1 MRMISKSKKWA
12 ILLLLLLAGSLTA
25 QVNVPT
31 YFSNNMVLQKGMA
44 IPVWGWATPG
54 EKVTVTI
61 DQSSMSATADKEGK
75 WNVKLPAMN
84 YGGPYQLTIQGK
96 TNLSFEN
103 VMIGEVW
110 VCSGQSNMEFQLI
123 TSKNGEAEVAASN
136 YPNIRLFTVKKTIS
150 HQQQEKL
157 QDGEWSQCSPAT
169 SSNFSA
175 VGYFFGRELHQKL
188 NVAIGL
194 INSSWGGTIAE
205 TWTSEQTIGQNP
217 DFTNQLAQLKKVNL
231 DDYAKSVENEVK
243 QRVGETSTIDKGM
256 KNGQALWA
264 APAYNDA
271 AWKTMELPGYIESNG
286 LQGVDGIVWF
296 RKEITLSAD
305 EAKQKSTLYLAKIN
319 DSDSTYI
326 NGTLIGST
334 RLQAEKSRVYSID
347 ASLLKPGKNII
358 TVRIEDIG
366 GMGGVYGNPATL
378 YLQSG
383 DHNISLVGSWKYK
396 VGIVKFNAVLS
407 PNSYPTLLYNAMI
420 HPLVPFAIKGAIWYQ
435 GESNAERAKQ
445 YRRVFPDLIKD
456 WRAHW
461 NQGDFPFLFVQLA
474 NFKKQDSIPVE
485 SDWAELREAQTMT
498 LALPN
503 TGMAVTTDVGEAL
516 DIHPKNKQT
525 VGLRLALA
533 GLKVAYQK
541 DIVYTGPV
549 YQSMNVEGNKV
560 TLTFDQIGSGIKIKD
575 KYGYLKGFAIAG
587 EDHQFHWA
595 TGKITGVNTLQIS
608 SSEVQYPVAVR
619 YAWSNNPEDANLY
632 NSADLPASSFRTD
645 SWKGITQ

>member
-12 ILLLLLLAGSLTA
+12 TLLLLLLAGSLTA
-25 QVNVPT
+25 QVKVPT

-54 EKVTVTI
+54 EKVTVTL
-61 DQSSMSATADKEGK
+61 DQSSMSTTADKEGK

-326 NGTLIGST
+326 NGVLIGST
-334 RLQAEKSRVYSID
+334 RLQAEKSRVYPID
-347 ASLLKPGKNII
+347 AGLLKPGKNII

-474 NFKKQDSIPVE
+474 NFKKPDSIPVE

-560 TLTFDQIGSGIKIKD
+560 TLSFDQTGSGIKIKD

-595 TGKITGVNTLQIS
+595 TGKITGINTLQIS
-608 SSEVQYPVAVR
+608 SSEVQHPVAVR

-645 SWKGITQ
+645 NWKGITQ

>member
-1 MRMISKSKKWA
+1 MISKSKKWA
-12 ILLLLLLAGSLTA
+12 TLLLLLLAGSLTA
-25 QVNVPT
+25 QVKVPT

-54 EKVTVTI
+54 EKVTVTL
-61 DQSSMSATADKEGK
+61 DQSSMSTTADKEGK

-217 DFTNQLAQLKKVNL
+217 DFTNQLAQLKKINL

-326 NGTLIGST
+326 NGTLVGST
-334 RLQAEKSRVYSID
+334 RLQAEKSRVYPIE
-347 ASLLKPGKNII
+347 AGLLKPGKNII

-608 SSEVQYPVAVR
+608 SSEVQHPVAVR

-645 SWKGITQ
+645 NWKGITQ

>member
-1 MRMISKSKKWA
+1 MIFKSKKWA
-12 ILLLLLLAGSLTA
+12 TFLLLILAGSLTA
-25 QVNVPT
+25 QVKLPT
-31 YFSNNMVLQKGMA
+31 YFSNHMVLQKGIA
-44 IPVWGWATPG
+44 IPVWGWASPG
-54 EKVTVTI
+54 EKVTVTLEK
-61 DQSSMSATADKEGK
+61 SSLSTTADKEGK
-75 WNVKLPAMN
+75 WMVKLPSMN
-84 YGGPYQLTIQGK
+84 YGGPYELNIQGK
-96 TNLSFEN
+96 TNLGFKN

-110 VCSGQSNMEFQLI
+110 VCSGQSNMEFQVI
-123 TSKNGEAEVAASN
+123 TSKNGAAEVAASD
-136 YPNIRLFTVKKTIS
+136 YPNIRLFTVKKRIS
-150 HQQQEKL
+150 HLQQEQL
-157 QDGEWSQCSPAT
+157 EEGEWLQCSPAT
-169 SSNFSA
+169 VSNFSA
-175 VGYFFGRELHQKL
+175 VGYFFGRELHKKL

-205 TWTSEQTIGQNP
+205 TWTSEQTISQNP

-296 RKEITLSAD
+296 RKEINLTAA

-326 NGTLIGST
+326 NGELIGST
-334 RLQAEKSRVYSID
+334 KLQAEKSRVYPI
-347 ASLLKPGKNII
+347 AAGLLKPGKNII

-383 DHNISLVGSWKYK
+383 DQYISLVGSWKYK

-435 GESNAERAKQ
+435 GESNADRAKQ
-445 YRRVFPDLIKD
+445 YQRVFPDLIKD

-474 NFKKQDSIPVE
+474 NFMKTDSIPVE
-485 SDWAELREAQTMT
+485 SSWAELREAQTMT

-516 DIHPKNKQT
+516 DIHPRDKQT
-525 VGLRLALA
+525 VGMRLALA

-541 DIVYTGPV
+541 DIVYSGPV
-549 YQSMNVEGNKV
+549 YKSMNVEGNKV
-560 TLTFDQIGSGIKIKD
+560 TVSFDQVGSGLKIKD

-587 EDHQFHWA
+587 EDHQFYWA
-595 TGKITGVNTLQIS
+595 TGKITGTNSLQIS
-608 SSEVQYPVAVR
+608 STEVKNPVAVR

-632 NSADLPASSFRTD
+632 NGSDLPASSFRTD
-645 SWKGITQ
+645 NWKGITQ

>member
-12 ILLLLLLAGSLTA
+12 TLLLLLLAGSLTA
-25 QVNVPT
+25 QVKVPT

-326 NGTLIGST
+326 NGVLIGST
-334 RLQAEKSRVYSID
+334 KLQAEKSRVYSINAD
-347 ASLLKPGKNII
+347 LLKPGKNII

-435 GESNAERAKQ
+435 GESNVERAKQ

-474 NFKKQDSIPVE
+474 NLRKQDSLPVE

-608 SSEVQYPVAVR
+608 SSEVQHPVAVR

>member
-1 MRMISKSKKWA
+1 MISKSKKWA

-217 DFTNQLAQLKKVNL
+217 DFTNQLAQLKKINL

-326 NGTLIGST
+326 NGVLIGST

>member
-12 ILLLLLLAGSLTA
+12 TLLLLLLAGSLTA
-25 QVNVPT
+25 QVKVPT

-271 AWKTMELPGYIESNG
+271 SWKTMELPGYIESNG

-319 DSDSTYI
+319 DSDSTYV

-334 RLQAEKSRVYSID
+334 RLQAEKSRVYPIN
-347 ASLLKPGKNII
+347 AGLLKTGKNII

-435 GESNAERAKQ
+435 GESNVERAKQ

-474 NFKKQDSIPVE
+474 NLRKQDSIPVE

-608 SSEVQYPVAVR
+608 STEVQHPVAVR

>member
-12 ILLLLLLAGSLTA
+12 TLLLLLLAGSLTA
-25 QVNVPT
+25 QVKVPT

-334 RLQAEKSRVYSID
+334 RLQAEKSRVYPID
-347 ASLLKPGKNII
+347 AGLLKPGKNII

-560 TLTFDQIGSGIKIKD
+560 TLTFDQTGSGIKIKD

-608 SSEVQYPVAVR
+608 SSEVQHPVAVR

-645 SWKGITQ
+645 NWKGITQ

>member
-12 ILLLLLLAGSLTA
+12 TLLLLLLAGSLTA
-25 QVNVPT
+25 QVKVPT

-61 DQSSMSATADKEGK
+61 DQSSMSTTADKEGK

-243 QRVGETSTIDKGM
+243 QRVGETSSIDKGM

-608 SSEVQYPVAVR
+608 SSEVQHPVAVR

-645 SWKGITQ
+645 NWKGITQ

>member
-12 ILLLLLLAGSLTA
+12 TLLLLLLAGSLTA
-25 QVNVPT
+25 QVKVPT

-136 YPNIRLFTVKKTIS
+136 YPNIRLFTVKKRIS
-150 HQQQEKL
+150 HQQQEQL
-157 QDGEWSQCSPAT
+157 QDGEWAQCSPAT
-169 SSNFSA
+169 SSHFSA

-326 NGTLIGST
+326 NGVLIGST
-334 RLQAEKSRVYSID
+334 KLQAEKSRVYPIN
-347 ASLLKPGKNII
+347 AGVLKTGKNII

-435 GESNAERAKQ
+435 GESNVERAKQ

-474 NFKKQDSIPVE
+474 NLRKQDSIPVE

-608 SSEVQYPVAVR
+608 SSEVQHPVAVR

>member
-1 MRMISKSKKWA
+1 MISKSKKWA
-12 ILLLLLLAGSLTA
+12 TLLLLLLAGSLTA
-25 QVNVPT
+25 QVKVPT

-54 EKVTVTI
+54 EKVTVAI
-61 DQSSMSATADKEGK
+61 DQSSMSTTADKEGK

-334 RLQAEKSRVYSID
+334 RLQAEKSRVYPID
-347 ASLLKPGKNII
+347 AGLLKPGKNII

-474 NFKKQDSIPVE
+474 NFKKPDSIPVE

-595 TGKITGVNTLQIS
+595 TGKITGINTLQIS
-608 SSEVQYPVAVR
+608 SSEVQHPVAVR

-645 SWKGITQ
+645 NWKGITQ

>member
-12 ILLLLLLAGSLTA
+12 TLLLLLLAGSLTA
-25 QVNVPT
+25 QVKVPT

-54 EKVTVTI
+54 EKVTVTL
-61 DQSSMSATADKEGK
+61 DQSSMSTTADKEGK

-334 RLQAEKSRVYSID
+334 RLQAEKSRVYPIE
-347 ASLLKPGKNII
+347 AGLLKPGKNII

-456 WRAHW
+456 WRTHW

-474 NFKKQDSIPVE
+474 NFKKPDSIPVE

-608 SSEVQYPVAVR
+608 SSEVQHPVAVR

-645 SWKGITQ
+645 NWKGITQ

>member
-1 MRMISKSKKWA
+1 MIFKSKKWA
-12 ILLLLLLAGSLTA
+12 TFLLLILVGSLTA
-25 QVNVPT
+25 QVKLPT
-31 YFSNNMVLQKGMA
+31 FFSNHMVLQKGIA
-44 IPVWGWATPG
+44 IPVWGWASPG
-54 EKVTVTI
+54 EKVTVTLEK
-61 DQSSMSATADKEGK
+61 SSLSTTADKEGK
-75 WNVKLPAMN
+75 WMVKLPSMD
-84 YGGPYQLTIQGK
+84 YGGPYKLNINGK
-96 TNLSFEN
+96 TNISFEN

-123 TSKNGEAEVAASN
+123 TSKNGAAEVAASD

-175 VGYFFGRELHQKL
+175 VGYFFGRELNKKL

-205 TWTSEQTIGQNP
+205 TWTSEQMVSQNP
-217 DFTNQLAQLKKVNL
+217 DFTNQLAQLKKINL

-271 AWKTMELPGYIESNG
+271 DWKTMELPGYIESNG

-296 RKEITLSAD
+296 RKEITLTAA

-326 NGTLIGST
+326 NGKLIGST
-334 RLQAEKSRVYSID
+334 KLQAEKSRAYQI
-347 ASLLKPGKNII
+347 AAGILKLGKNII

-366 GMGGVYGNPATL
+366 GMGGVYGNPTTL
-378 YLQSG
+378 YLKSG
-383 DHNISLVGSWKYK
+383 DQTISLVGSWKYK
-396 VGIVKFNAVLS
+396 VGIVKLNAVLS

-420 HPLVPFAIKGAIWYQ
+420 HPLIPFAIKGAIWYQ

-445 YRRVFPDLIKD
+445 YQRVFPDLIKD

-474 NFKKQDSIPVE
+474 NFMKTDSIPVE
-485 SDWAELREAQTMT
+485 STWAELRESQTMT

-516 DIHPKNKQT
+516 DIHPRDKQT
-525 VGLRLALA
+525 VGMRLALA

-549 YQSMNVEGNKV
+549 YKSMNVEANKV
-560 TLTFDQIGSGIKIKD
+560 TITFDQIGAGLKIKD

-595 TGKITGVNTLQIS
+595 TGKITGTNSIQIS
-608 SSEVQYPVAVR
+608 SNEVKNPVAVR

-632 NSADLPASSFRTD
+632 NGSDLPASSFRTD
-645 SWKGITQ
+645 NWKGITQ

>member
-326 NGTLIGST
+326 NGVLIGST

>member
-1 MRMISKSKKWA
+1 
-12 ILLLLLLAGSLTA
+12 
-25 QVNVPT
+25 
-31 YFSNNMVLQKGMA
+31 
-44 IPVWGWATPG
+44 
-54 EKVTVTI
+54 
-61 DQSSMSATADKEGK
+61 
-75 WNVKLPAMN
+75 
-84 YGGPYQLTIQGK
+84 
-96 TNLSFEN
+96 
-103 VMIGEVW
+103 
-110 VCSGQSNMEFQLI
+110 
-123 TSKNGEAEVAASN
+123 
-136 YPNIRLFTVKKTIS
+136 
-150 HQQQEKL
+150 
-157 QDGEWSQCSPAT
+157 
-169 SSNFSA
+169 
-175 VGYFFGRELHQKL
+175 
-188 NVAIGL
+188 
-194 INSSWGGTIAE
+194 
-205 TWTSEQTIGQNP
+205 
-217 DFTNQLAQLKKVNL
+217 
-231 DDYAKSVENEVK
+231 
-243 QRVGETSTIDKGM
+243 
-256 KNGQALWA
+256 
-264 APAYNDA
+264 
-271 AWKTMELPGYIESNG
+271 
-286 LQGVDGIVWF
+286 VDGIVWF

-334 RLQAEKSRVYSID
+334 RLQAEKSRVYPID
-347 ASLLKPGKNII
+347 AGLLKPGKNII

-420 HPLVPFAIKGAIWYQ
+420 HPLIPFAIKGAIWYQ

-474 NFKKQDSIPVE
+474 NFKKSDSIPVE

-560 TLTFDQIGSGIKIKD
+560 TLTFDQTGSGIKIKD

-645 SWKGITQ
+645 NWKGITQ

>member
-1 MRMISKSKKWA
+1 MISKSKKWA
-12 ILLLLLLAGSLTA
+12 TLLLLLLAGSLTA
-25 QVNVPT
+25 QVKVPT

-334 RLQAEKSRVYSID
+334 RLQAEKSRVYPIE
-347 ASLLKPGKNII
+347 AGLLKPGKNII

-645 SWKGITQ
+645 NWKGITQ

>member
-1 MRMISKSKKWA
+1 MLMIFKSKKWVTF
-12 ILLLLLLAGSLTA
+12 LLLFLAGSLAA
-25 QVNVPT
+25 QVKLPT
-31 YFSNNMVLQKGMA
+31 YFSNHMVLQKGIAM
-44 IPVWGWATPG
+44 PVWGWATPG
-54 EKVTVTI
+54 EKVTVTLEK
-61 DQSSMSATADKEGK
+61 SSLSTTADKEGK
-75 WNVKLPAMN
+75 WMVKLPSMD
-84 YGGPYQLTIQGK
+84 YGGPYKLNIQGK

-169 SSNFSA
+169 SSHFSA
-175 VGYFFGRELHQKL
+175 VGYFFGRELNQKL

-217 DFTNQLAQLKKVNL
+217 DFSNQLAQLKKINL

-243 QRVGETSTIDKGM
+243 QRVGETSTIDNGM

-264 APAYNDA
+264 APGYNDA

-296 RKEITLSAD
+296 RKEITLSGA
-305 EAKQKSTLYLAKIN
+305 EAKQKSRLYLAKIN
-319 DSDSTYI
+319 DSDSTYV
-326 NGTLIGST
+326 NGILVGST
-334 RLQAEKSRVYSID
+334 KLQAEKSRVYPI
-347 ASLLKPGKNII
+347 ASGLLKPGRNII

-366 GMGGVYGNPATL
+366 GMGGVYGNPTTL

-383 DHNISLVGSWKYK
+383 DQSISLVGSWKYK

-435 GESNAERAKQ
+435 GESNVERAKQ

-474 NFKKQDSIPVE
+474 NLRKPDSIPVE

-516 DIHPKNKQT
+516 DIHPKDKQT
-525 VGLRLALA
+525 VGFRLALA

-549 YQSMNVEGNKV
+549 YKSMNVEGNKV

-575 KYGYLKGFAIAG
+575 KYGYLKGFAVAG

-595 TGKITGVNTLQIS
+595 TGKITGINSLQIS
-608 SSEVQYPVAVR
+608 STEVQHPVAVR

-632 NSADLPASSFRTD
+632 NGSDLPASSFRTD

>member
-1 MRMISKSKKWA
+1 MISKSKKWA

-217 DFTNQLAQLKKVNL
+217 DFTNQLAQLKKINL

-326 NGTLIGST
+326 NGVLIGST

-435 GESNAERAKQ
+435 GESNVERAKQ

>member
-1 MRMISKSKKWA
+1 
-12 ILLLLLLAGSLTA
+12 
-25 QVNVPT
+25 
-31 YFSNNMVLQKGMA
+31 
-44 IPVWGWATPG
+44 
-54 EKVTVTI
+54 
-61 DQSSMSATADKEGK
+61 
-75 WNVKLPAMN
+75 
-84 YGGPYQLTIQGK
+84 
-96 TNLSFEN
+96 
-103 VMIGEVW
+103 
-110 VCSGQSNMEFQLI
+110 
-123 TSKNGEAEVAASN
+123 
-136 YPNIRLFTVKKTIS
+136 
-150 HQQQEKL
+150 
-157 QDGEWSQCSPAT
+157 
-169 SSNFSA
+169 
-175 VGYFFGRELHQKL
+175 
-188 NVAIGL
+188 
-194 INSSWGGTIAE
+194 
-205 TWTSEQTIGQNP
+205 
-217 DFTNQLAQLKKVNL
+217 
-231 DDYAKSVENEVK
+231 
-243 QRVGETSTIDKGM
+243 
-256 KNGQALWA
+256 
-264 APAYNDA
+264 
-271 AWKTMELPGYIESNG
+271 MELPGYIESNG

-326 NGTLIGST
+326 NGVLIGST

>member
-12 ILLLLLLAGSLTA
+12 TLLLLLLAGSLTA
-25 QVNVPT
+25 QVKVPT

-61 DQSSMSATADKEGK
+61 DQSSMSTTADKEGK
-75 WNVKLPAMN
+75 WNVKLSAMN

-334 RLQAEKSRVYSID
+334 RLQAEKSRVYPIE
-347 ASLLKPGKNII
+347 AGLLKPGKNII

-474 NFKKQDSIPVE
+474 NFKKPDSIPVE

-608 SSEVQYPVAVR
+608 SSEVQHPVAVR

-645 SWKGITQ
+645 NWKGITQ

>member
-12 ILLLLLLAGSLTA
+12 TLLLLLLAGSLTA
-25 QVNVPT
+25 QVKVPT

-271 AWKTMELPGYIESNG
+271 SWKTMELPGYIESNG

-326 NGTLIGST
+326 NGVLIGST
-334 RLQAEKSRVYSID
+334 KLQAEKSRVYPIN
-347 ASLLKPGKNII
+347 AGVLKTGKNII

-435 GESNAERAKQ
+435 GESNVERAKQ

-474 NFKKQDSIPVE
+474 NLRKQDSIPVE

-608 SSEVQYPVAVR
+608 SSEVQHPVAVR

>member
-1 MRMISKSKKWA
+1 MISKSKKWA
-12 ILLLLLLAGSLTA
+12 TLLLLLLAGSLTA

-217 DFTNQLAQLKKVNL
+217 DFTNQLAQLKKINL

-326 NGTLIGST
+326 NGVLIGST

>member
-1 MRMISKSKKWA
+1 MISKSKKWA
-12 ILLLLLLAGSLTA
+12 TLLLLLLAGSLTA
-25 QVNVPT
+25 QVKVPT

-271 AWKTMELPGYIESNG
+271 SWKTMELPGYIESNG

-326 NGTLIGST
+326 NGVLIGST
-334 RLQAEKSRVYSID
+334 RLQAEKSRVYPIN
-347 ASLLKPGKNII
+347 AGLLKTGKNII

-435 GESNAERAKQ
+435 GESNVERAKQ

-474 NFKKQDSIPVE
+474 NLRKQDSIPVE

-608 SSEVQYPVAVR
+608 STEVQHPVAVR

>member
-12 ILLLLLLAGSLTA
+12 TLLLLLLAGSLTA
-25 QVNVPT
+25 QVKVPT

-334 RLQAEKSRVYSID
+334 RLQAEKSRVYPID
-347 ASLLKPGKNII
+347 AGLLKPGKNII

-608 SSEVQYPVAVR
+608 SSEVQHPVAVR

-645 SWKGITQ
+645 NWKGITQ

>member
-12 ILLLLLLAGSLTA
+12 TLLLLLLAGSLTA
-25 QVNVPT
+25 QVKVPT

-150 HQQQEKL
+150 HHQQEKL

-334 RLQAEKSRVYSID
+334 RLQAEKSRVYPIE
-347 ASLLKPGKNII
+347 AGLLKPGKNII

-474 NFKKQDSIPVE
+474 NFKKPDSIPVE

-645 SWKGITQ
+645 NWKGITQ

>member
-12 ILLLLLLAGSLTA
+12 TLLLLLLAGSLTA
-25 QVNVPT
+25 QVKVPT

-334 RLQAEKSRVYSID
+334 RLQAEKSRVYPIE
-347 ASLLKPGKNII
+347 AGLLKPGKNII

-474 NFKKQDSIPVE
+474 NFKKPDSIPVE

>member
-1 MRMISKSKKWA
+1 MISKSKKWA
-12 ILLLLLLAGSLTA
+12 TLLLLLLAGSLTA
-25 QVNVPT
+25 QVKVPT

-54 EKVTVTI
+54 EKVTVAI
-61 DQSSMSATADKEGK
+61 DQSSMSTTADKEGK

-217 DFTNQLAQLKKVNL
+217 DFTNQLAQLKKINL

-271 AWKTMELPGYIESNG
+271 SWKTMELPGYIESNG

-326 NGTLIGST
+326 NGVLIGST
-334 RLQAEKSRVYSID
+334 KLQAEKSRVYSID
-347 ASLLKPGKNII
+347 AGLLKPGKNII

-435 GESNAERAKQ
+435 GESNVERAKQ

-474 NFKKQDSIPVE
+474 NLRKQDSIPVE

-595 TGKITGVNTLQIS
+595 TGKITGINTLQIS

>member
-12 ILLLLLLAGSLTA
+12 TLLLLLLAGSLTA
-25 QVNVPT
+25 QVKVPT

-54 EKVTVTI
+54 EKVTVTL
-61 DQSSMSATADKEGK
+61 DQSSMSTTADKEGK

-243 QRVGETSTIDKGM
+243 QRVGETSSIDKGM

-334 RLQAEKSRVYSID
+334 RLQAEKSRVYPID
-347 ASLLKPGKNII
+347 AGLLKPGKNII

-560 TLTFDQIGSGIKIKD
+560 TLTFDQTGSGIKIKD

-608 SSEVQYPVAVR
+608 SSEVQHPVAVR

-645 SWKGITQ
+645 NWKGITQ

>member
-12 ILLLLLLAGSLTA
+12 TLLLLLLAGSLTA
-25 QVNVPT
+25 QVKVPT

-54 EKVTVTI
+54 EKVTVTL
-61 DQSSMSATADKEGK
+61 DQSSMSTTADKEGK

-334 RLQAEKSRVYSID
+334 RLQAEKSRVYPIN
-347 ASLLKPGKNII
+347 AGVLKTGKNII

-474 NFKKQDSIPVE
+474 NFKKPDSIPVE

-608 SSEVQYPVAVR
+608 SSEVLHPVAVR

-645 SWKGITQ
+645 NWKGITQ

>member
-1 MRMISKSKKWA
+1 MISKSKKWA

-61 DQSSMSATADKEGK
+61 DQSSMSTTADKEGK

-217 DFTNQLAQLKKVNL
+217 DFTNQLAQLKKINL

-326 NGTLIGST
+326 NGVLIGST

-595 TGKITGVNTLQIS
+595 TGKITGINTLQIS

>member
-1 MRMISKSKKWA
+1 MISKSKKWA

-326 NGTLIGST
+326 NGVLIGST
-334 RLQAEKSRVYSID
+334 KLQAEKSRVYPIN
-347 ASLLKPGKNII
+347 AGVLKTGKNII

-407 PNSYPTLLYNAMI
+407 PNSYPTLLYNALI

-608 SSEVQYPVAVR
+608 SSEVQHPVAVR